1 MPLSTLCFTCYSGS
15 LHVGKRFA
23 LSFPQIRD
31 HSTDIKL
38 VFVNAEQTDIQ
49 ITVRYP
55 GNTAE
60 TVSVPKN
67 GKCVY
72 FFANGKKL
80 AHPSHGH
87 EVNISFK
94 LITKM
99 LG

>member
-23 LSFPQIRD
+23 LAFPQIRD

-55 GNTAE
+55 GDTAE

-67 GKCVY
+67 GKCV
-72 FFANGKKL
+72 FFL
-80 AHPSHGH
+80 LM
-87 EVNISFK
+87 EEIS
-94 LITKM
+94 TSAPWS
-99 LG
+99 